1 MKEVSMAIND
11 LILQMTDEKL
21 TMCHLLTVLSS
32 TLDLL
37 DLSEPG
43 ERRNSRD
50 RKSALLSQGDSQ
62 KNTSHRKK
70 TDETELIQV
79 EVEHTGPSMRTPER
93 ASLDSGRETLQ
104 SLDGFSISDTK
115 SYLVSGMICSNTT
128 ESARPA
134 NTNVQTWS
142 ILHQPS
148 LQLSDTP
155 YNLNNYNSHHLVWK

>member
-1 MKEVSMAIND
+1 M
-11 LILQMTDEKL
+11 ILQMTDEKL
-21 TMCHLLTVLSS
+21 TMYHLLTVLSS

-79 EVEHTGPSMRTPER
+79 EVEHTAPSMRTPER

-104 SLDGFSISDTK
+104 SLGDF
-115 SYLVSGMICSNTT
+115 
-128 ESARPA
+128 
-134 NTNVQTWS
+134 
-142 ILHQPS
+142 
-148 LQLSDTP
+148 LSVT
-155 YNLNNYNSHHLVWK
+155 LNHT